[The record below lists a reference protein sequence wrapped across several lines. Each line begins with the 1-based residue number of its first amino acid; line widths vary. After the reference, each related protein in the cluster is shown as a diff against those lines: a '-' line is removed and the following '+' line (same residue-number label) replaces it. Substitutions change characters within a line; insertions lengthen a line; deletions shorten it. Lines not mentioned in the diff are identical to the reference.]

1 MFAGKGMSTMFGIEN
16 GGGARSGAGVS
27 PEPRAGFDR
36 ISLRRLVLIRWIAVA
51 GQAVSLLV
59 VHFLFDFQL
68 PLLPAFAVVFC
79 SVLLNL
85 FIIVHRRAA
94 TRLGEREAAG
104 YLAFDLLQLALLLY
118 LTGGLENPFSI
129 LILAPVTVAATIL
142 SQRSVVPLAIF
153 AITTITVLA
162 LWHLP
167 LPWRAEPPL
176 VFPGELVLGIWTS
189 LVCATVFIGGY
200 TWSVAE
206 EARRLRDAVAATQ
219 LALAREQRVS
229 AVGALAAAAAHEL
242 GSPLATIAVVAK
254 ELVHDLPPDSPH
266 AEDAMLL
273 LSQSERCREILA
285 QLARQPAEDGASPYT
300 RLPISALVEASGTLY
315 RDPRVRLIF
324 ATTGDPAG
332 EPLVSRSPE
341 IMHGLNNLI
350 QNAVQ
355 FARSEV
361 SVTISWDK
369 DNVTVEVADDGPGF
383 PAHLLGRLGEPYL
396 STRAGASNHMGLHR
410 AKPVG
415 AQRRRSGLRQSCRG
429 RGACCHFLES
439 AQFGGNGATRCRG
452 GGRRIGRGAIR
463 NRETAE
469 MNTSERP
476 LRTGAE
482 GEAAPL
488 RGLSEADRTLL
499 IVDDDAPLCQRLA
512 RAMER
517 RGFVVATAESVATG
531 MALAKAN
538 PPAFAVVDLRLGD
551 GSGLDVV
558 SAVRGARPGAR
569 IVMLTGYGNI
579 ATAVAAVKAGAL
591 DYLPKPASGRCW
603 PRRARRRRPR
613 RTRCRPIGCAGSTFS
628 GSSNYATATSRR
640 RRAGSRCIAAP
651 CSGSLAST
659 RRAAEHAPL

>member
-1 MFAGKGMSTMFGIEN
+1 MFAGKGMSTMLGIEN

-369 DNVTVEVADDGPGF
+369 DSVTVEVADDGPGF

-396 STRAGASNHMGLHR
+396 STRAGASNHMGL
-410 AKPVG
+410 G
-415 AQRRRSGLRQSCRG
+415 IFIAQSLLERSGADLVFDNLVEG
-429 RGACCHFLES
+429 GAHVVISWNRPNLE
-439 AQFGGNGATRCRG
+439 
-452 GGRRIGRGAIR
+452 
-463 NRETAE
+463 
-469 MNTSERP
+469 
-476 LRTGAE
+476 
-482 GEAAPL
+482 
-488 RGLSEADRTLL
+488 
-499 IVDDDAPLCQRLA
+499 
-512 RAMER
+512 AM
-517 RGFVVATAESVATG
+517 
-531 MALAKAN
+531 
-538 PPAFAVVDLRLGD
+538 
-551 GSGLDVV
+551 
-558 SAVRGARPGAR
+558 ARPD
-569 IVMLTGYGNI
+569 
-579 ATAVAAVKAGAL
+579 AAAAAA
-591 DYLPKPASGRCW
+591 AS
-603 PRRARRRRPR
+603 
-613 RTRCRPIGCAGSTFS
+613 
-628 GSSNYATATSRR
+628 
-640 RRAGSRCIAAP
+640 AA
-651 CSGSLAST
+651 AQ
-659 RRAAEHAPL
+659 